1 MLFVRR
7 LYYFHFCILN
17 LSITISMIV
26 GMRSFHVDGLAAFWA
41 QHNLFDA
48 YNQRHNVISNTR
60 SLPTTLSSQTLTGA
74 LPDKLRGIV
83 VALDIA
89 LRSSPC
95 VLHIAGIDRELSSTI
110 GGGGGGQSVDP
121 DVRVEEERR
130 ILEVI
135 RTVVGRDSSSNVV
148 FQHKSS
154 ASDVAP
160 RGGDGGGDSGGRAT
174 CDALLTHLLTPRVI
188 IILSSTIPLPQG
200 PLTSSFLQRS
210 IVISPPD
217 TNYARVL
224 WDNNIDAT
232 FDSVSSY
239 LNGMSVNEI
248 IYMRQKFVYCLKK
261 KEEDDDKEKLSPVS
275 VLQSL
280 LADLE
285 VMRSFTRSSGR
296 GGGGGGSNLPL
307 SSTSLPNVR
316 WEDVGGLETVR
327 KEIMDAVELPLKYP
341 TLFEGSRRSGILLFG
356 REFTS
361 SFLVYNNISCSILIF
376 PFVYFSPGDR
386 QDTCGKGSST
396 RMWFT
401 ISFSQ
406 RTRTTWFVRW

>member
-1 MLFVRR
+1 
-7 LYYFHFCILN
+7 
-17 LSITISMIV
+17 
-26 GMRSFHVDGLAAFWA
+26 MRSFHVDGLAAFWA

-48 YNQRHNVISNTR
+48 YNQRQHVLSNNS
-60 SLPTTLSSQTLTGA
+60 SLPTTLSSPTLTGA
-74 LPDKLRGIV
+74 LQDKLRGIV

-95 VLHIAGIDRELSSTI
+95 VLHIAGIDRELSSI
-110 GGGGGGQSVDP
+110 GSSSGGGGGRGPSVDP

-135 RTVVGRDSSSNVV
+135 RTVIGRDSSSSNVV
-148 FQHKSS
+148 FRHNSS
-154 ASDVAP
+154 STNDVAP
-160 RGGDGGGDSGGRAT
+160 RGGDGGGSGSGGRAT
-174 CDALLTHLLTPRVI
+174 CDTLLTHLLTPRVI
-188 IILSSTIPLPQG
+188 IILSSTAPLPQG
-200 PLTSSFLQRS
+200 PLTSFCLQRS

-224 WDNNIDAT
+224 WDDDIDAT

-239 LNGMSVNEI
+239 LIGMSANEI
-248 IYMRQKFVYCLKK
+248 VYMRQKFVHRWK
-261 KEEDDDKEKLSPVS
+261 KEEDKEKPSPVS
-275 VLQSL
+275 VVQSL

-316 WEDVGGLETVR
+316 WEDVGGLESIR

-356 REFTS
+356 RECSS
-361 SFLVYNNISCSILIF
+361 SFLGYLSCCMISH
-376 PFVYFSPGDR
+376 FSHSFFFQLRERVRHLWRR
-386 QDTCGKGSST
+386 QLHANVAYH
-396 RMWFT
+396 
-401 ISFSQ
+401 SFQ
-406 RTRTTWFVRW
+406 

>member
-1 MLFVRR
+1 
-7 LYYFHFCILN
+7 
-17 LSITISMIV
+17 
-26 GMRSFHVDGLAAFWA
+26 MRSFHVDGLAAFWA

-48 YNQRHNVISNTR
+48 YSQRQHVISNTS

-89 LRSSPC
+89 LQSSPC
-95 VLHIAGIDRELSSTI
+95 VLHIAGIDRELSSI
-110 GGGGGGQSVDP
+110 GSGGGQSVDP

-135 RTVVGRDSSSNVV
+135 RTVVSRDSSSNVV
-148 FQHKSS
+148 FQHNSN
-154 ASDVAP
+154 ASDVVP
-160 RGGDGGGDSGGRAT
+160 RGGDVGGGGSGGRAM
-174 CDALLTHLLTPRVI
+174 CDTLLTHLLTPRVI

-200 PLTSSFLQRS
+200 PLTSSFLQHS

-224 WDNNIDAT
+224 WDNDSDGT
-232 FDSVSSY
+232 FDSLSSY
-239 LNGMSVNEI
+239 LNGMSANEI
-248 IYMRQKFVYCLKK
+248 VYMRQKFVYRWKK
-261 KEEDDDKEKLSPVS
+261 KGEDDDKAKLLPIP

-296 GGGGGGSNLPL
+296 GGGGGGGSNLPL

-316 WEDVGGLETVR
+316 WEDVGGLENIR

-361 SFLVYNNISCSILIF
+361 SFLVYNNNLVLFLFF
-376 PFVYFSPGDR
+376 PFGLFFQHRERVRHLWQKQLHENVAYHFFQSKDQNYLVRTLVRVRRIYVLYSKRRVWR
-386 QDTCGKGSST
+386 Q
-396 RMWFT
+396 
-401 ISFSQ
+401 
-406 RTRTTWFVRW
+406 

>member
-1 MLFVRR
+1 
-7 LYYFHFCILN
+7 
-17 LSITISMIV
+17 
-26 GMRSFHVDGLAAFWA
+26 MRSFHVDGLAAFWA
-41 QHNLFDA
+41 QHNVFDA
-48 YNQRHNVISNTR
+48 YNQRHHVISNTS

-95 VLHIAGIDRELSSTI
+95 VLHIAGIDRELSSI
-110 GGGGGGQSVDP
+110 GSGGGGQSVDP

-135 RTVVGRDSSSNVV
+135 RTVIGRDSSTNVV
-148 FQHKSS
+148 FQHNSS

-160 RGGDGGGDSGGRAT
+160 RGDGGGRAT
-174 CDALLTHLLTPRVI
+174 CDTLLTNLLTPRII

-224 WDNNIDAT
+224 WDNNIDGT
-232 FDSVSSY
+232 FDSLSSY
-239 LNGMSVNEI
+239 LNGMSANEI
-248 IYMRQKFVYCLKK
+248 VYMRQKFVHRWKK
-261 KEEDDDKEKLSPVS
+261 KEEEKNKEEFSPVS
-275 VLQSL
+275 LLQSI

-285 VMRSFTRSSGR
+285 VMRSFTRSSRRGGG

-316 WEDVGGLETVR
+316 WEDVGGLETIR

-361 SFLVYNNISCSILIF
+361 FFLVYYIYLVLCFLICSICL
-376 PFVYFSPGDR
+376 FVFSTGYR
-386 QDTCGKGSST
+386 ENTCGKSSST
-396 RMWFT
+396 RMWPT